1 MAAIA
6 APPIASMSF
15 QSDDTVFKETSP
27 WFRVGPGQSTGRLTT
42 GHSLRRS
49 ERVQTPRKQF
59 YRTALA
65 RDYCSGEA
73 CTGLR
78 NTPIPATLT
87 STTSLATSGPT
98 PAGVPVAITS
108 PGLSVI
114 IREIQRTRKAK
125 G

>member
-27 WFRVGPGQSTGRLTT
+27 WFLVGPGQSTGRLTT
-42 GHSLRRS
+42 GHYICRS
-49 ERVQTPRKQF
+49 QRVQTTRKQF

-65 RDYCSGEA
+65 RDYGSGEA

-78 NTPIPATLT
+78 NTPIQATLT
-87 STTSLATSGPT
+87 SPTSLSTSGPT
-98 PAGVPVAITS
+98 PAGAPA
-108 PGLSVI
+108 
-114 IREIQRTRKAK
+114 
-125 G
+125 